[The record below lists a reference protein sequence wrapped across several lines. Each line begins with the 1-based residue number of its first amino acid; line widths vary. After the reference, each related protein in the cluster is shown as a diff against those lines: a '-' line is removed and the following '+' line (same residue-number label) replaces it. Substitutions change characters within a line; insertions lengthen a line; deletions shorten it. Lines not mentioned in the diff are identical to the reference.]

1 MIDDDEAPQENQII
15 SSSIKFPFSPLNHP
29 DIQPNS
35 NILYMSASKKYIYI
49 LTDQSKIFCLNSST
63 LMPTKQSFSIIYN
76 EAPSNF
82 KENITKIW
90 TDREGNHSIIRFK
103 GKIFYLNVN
112 CPTVKELNHFKGIE
126 ITAVGFDDNNEDDKK
141 TGNFLA
147 TDYSNRIYECSISL
161 NGGNN
166 GEYII
171 QDNIARVSKLSYKD
185 WDTEEDEDLNEET
198 ISVRVKNE
206 KLYGIRFV
214 KTSKNEKEIGLND
227 NVYYVL
233 ATTRTRLYQFIGT
246 GQITF
251 RQMFSQYNENP
262 FLFNESCKYFPQV
275 MRKRAEIQYTDL
287 DILYT
292 KKDSKIIE
300 QFGWKTETGFCF
312 GTYEDYEFLPSELKK
327 FTVVPFTT
335 IDSEGNKEKALDPI
349 SVTHTRFHIFTLY
362 KNCLTIISKIT
373 SNIVHSQN
381 LESEFKGVIYNEF
394 SSDYATVILYSN
406 NQIYKISLRHEN
418 VDIWRDYIEIG
429 DYENA
434 TKNQQNKTLQKRINR
449 INADESFENNN
460 FEDSA
465 KIYVNSD
472 EAFENV
478 CLKYIMI
485 GQIEPLSIYLNEY
498 IKLFKSQKELNDKN
512 NNEPKDKNKNEQIDK
527 NKNEQKEKNDEKE
540 KDLNLQGNL
549 IATLLIQLFLIKIK
563 TVPRTKKKLPNKKD
577 IRMSLRKS
585 VRELNKNESEEEE
598 IKIKKKELEDFRQLI
613 REKWKYLK
621 DGNIISGLLLS
632 YGRRDEFVEFTS
644 TMGDFESAI
653 LNHINHLEMNVALE
667 KLTWFASFTEDKNI
681 IEKLSNFFLNY
692 CSFFFRSNPK
702 ESVSLLKQ
710 RFKNINI
717 EPILKALINYTGYLR
732 ESKKEESFK
741 AILGYLKYLIDKTKA
756 KQENN
761 IHNLYIYYLSRSK
774 SSQNELI
781 SYLKD
786 LIKKDDFSYFH
797 KKKDV
802 LFRIELA
809 KKLFKNNHTA
819 YALILALM
827 GKYSEGVKEAL
838 NDKNEKAESVAKFI
852 ASNAPGD
859 KLKKKLWIEIFFAN
873 NHKEFKD
880 AIKIIE
886 ESKILKIEDVLPYI
900 TDSIQIDEFK
910 QQIKKCIIDYEN
922 NIKKLKEDIND
933 YNTTSEN
940 LKNNIKKV
948 KNKPI
953 EIKSKSCKC
962 DICQDYIKDKNVF
975 VFPCGHMLDANC
987 IRKRLLD
994 YEIKGLDYIHSKN
1007 LKIDELFY
1015 ELNYINERLFR
1026 KVIKKED
1033 KEEEKEKEKEKE
1045 QPERAASFFIFRKDK
1060 PKKQEETQNK
1070 EEMPIKEEAPID
1082 KKKLK
1087 KELNS
1092 ILSEQCVLCGDYIVD
1107 SVQCSICKPRKL
1119 DLTDGY
1125 RFEIEG
1131 YSDWDYKD

>member
-1 MIDDDEAPQENQII
+1 MMIEDDELCKENEISKENEII
-15 SSSIKFPFSPLNHP
+15 NSSIKFPFYPLNHP
-29 DIQPNS
+29 DIKENS
-35 NILYMSASKKYIYI
+35 NILCMSGSKKYIYM
-49 LTDQSKIFCLNSST
+49 LTDQAKIFCLNSST
-63 LMPTKQSFSIIYN
+63 LKPIKQSYSIIYN

-103 GKIFYLNVN
+103 GKIFYLNIN
-112 CPTVKELNHFKGIE
+112 CPTVKELSHFKGIE
-126 ITAVGFDDNNEDDKK
+126 ITAVGFDDNNKDDKK
-141 TGNFLA
+141 TGKFLA
-147 TDYSNRIYECSISL
+147 TDYSNRIYECECSIISI
-161 NGGNN
+161 NN
-166 GEYII
+166 GEYNLE
-171 QDNIARVSKLSYKD
+171 DSIARVSKLSYKD

-206 KLYGIRFV
+206 KIYGIRFV
-214 KTSKNEKEIGLND
+214 KSSKIGIGVND
-227 NVYYVL
+227 NAYYVL

-246 GQITF
+246 GQISF

-287 DILYT
+287 DILYAE
-292 KKDSKIIE
+292 KNSNIIE

-312 GTYEDYEFLPSELKK
+312 GTYDEYNTLPSELRE

-335 IDSEGNKEKALDPI
+335 IDNEGNKEKALDPI
-349 SVTHTRFHIFTLY
+349 SVTHTKFHIFTLY
-362 KNCLTIISKIT
+362 KNCLTIISKVT
-373 SNIVHSQN
+373 SNIVHSHN
-381 LESEFKGVIYNEF
+381 LDSEFKGVIYNEF
-394 SSDYATVILYSN
+394 SSDYGAVILYSKN
-406 NQIYKISLRHEN
+406 KIYQISLKHEN
-418 VDIWRDYIEIG
+418 ADIWRDYLEIG

-434 TKNQQNKTLQKRINR
+434 IKNQKNGILKSRINR
-449 INADESFENNN
+449 INADEYFDNKNYE
-460 FEDSA
+460 ESA
-465 KIYVNSD
+465 KKYVNSD

-485 GQIEPLSIYLNEY
+485 DQIDPLYIYLNES
-498 IKLFKSQKELNDKN
+498 IKLFKSQKELKKDNKNIIND
-512 NNEPKDKNKNEQIDK
+512 KDKND
-527 NKNEQKEKNDEKE
+527 NKDES
-540 KDLNLQGNL
+540 DYNVQANL
-549 IATLLIQLFLIKIK
+549 IATLLIQLFLIKVK
-563 TVPRTKKKLPNKKD
+563 NVPRTLKKLPNKKD
-577 IRMSLRKS
+577 IRTSLRKS
-585 VRELNKNESEEEE
+585 VREINKDELEEE
-598 IKIKKKELEDFRQLI
+598 KRLKKKELEDFRQII

-621 DGNIISGLLLS
+621 DGNVISGLLLN

-653 LNHINHLEMNVALE
+653 LNHINHLEINVALE
-667 KLTWFASFTEDKNI
+667 KLTWFASFTDDKKI
-681 IEKLSNFFLNY
+681 IEKLTNFFLNY
-692 CSFFFRSNPK
+692 CTFFFRSNPK

-710 RFKNINI
+710 RFKSINV
-717 EPILKALINYTGYLR
+717 EPILQALINCAGYLR
-732 ESKKEESFK
+732 ESKKEDYFK

-761 IHNLYIYYLSRSK
+761 IHNLYIYYLSKSK

-781 SYLKD
+781 AYLKD
-786 LIKKDDFSYFH
+786 LIKIDEFSYFH

-802 LFRIELA
+802 LFRIDLA
-809 KKLFKNNHTA
+809 KKLFKNNHSA

-838 NDKNEKAESVAKFI
+838 SDKNDKTENIAKFI

-873 NHKEFKD
+873 NHNEFKD

-910 QQIKKCIIDYEN
+910 QQIKKCIVDYET
-922 NIKKLKEDIND
+922 NIKKLKDDIND

-940 LKNNIKKV
+940 LKNNIKKI
-948 KNKPI
+948 KNKSI
-953 EIKSKSCKC
+953 EMKSTTCKC
-962 DICQDYIKDKNVF
+962 DICQEYIKDKKVF
-975 VFPCGHMLDANC
+975 VFPCGHILDANC

-994 YEIKGLDYIHSKN
+994 YEIKGLDYLYKKN

-1015 ELNYINERLFR
+1015 DLNYTNKRLFIE
-1026 KVIKKED
+1026 VIKKD
-1033 KEEEKEKEKEKE
+1033 NKEKEKEKEKE
-1045 QPERAASFFIFRKDK
+1045 QPERNGSIFGFIKEK
-1060 PKKQEETQNK
+1060 PKKQEENTQNK
-1070 EEMPIKEEAPID
+1070 IEAPPKD

-1087 KELNS
+1087 EELNL

-1107 SVQCSICKPRKL
+1107 SVQCSICKPNKL

-1125 RFEIEG
+1125 RFEIKG
-1131 YSDWDYKD
+1131 YSEWDYRD